1 MSIQRVALL
10 FGVIFTALAILGFM
24 GTGVGMP
31 EMHGNMDSMPLVLGL
46 FPVNVAHNGVHLLFG
61 AWALAASRNAK
72 ASMLFAMVSGAVYL
86 VLAGLGIYAPNGF
99 GLVPLGGYD
108 ILLHV
113 GIAVVL
119 VGCALM
125 EAIRPSPAG
134 ADAR

>member
-10 FGVIFTALAILGFM
+10 FGIVFTALAILGFM
-24 GTGVGMP
+24 GTGIAMP
-31 EMHGNMDSMPLVLGL
+31 EMHGNMDNMPLVLGL
-46 FPVNVAHNGVHLLFG
+46 FPVNVAHNGVHILFG
-61 AWALAASRNAK
+61 VWALAASRSAK

-119 VGCALM
+119 VGCALV
-125 EAIRPSPAG
+125 EAVRPAPAG